1 MYRVTDK
8 LCVVASDFALIQKD
22 FNEKGQ
28 PFLFL
33 GHSETLCEFELSVS
47 PNLSTAFFSLLISNL
62 TQLEWREENTIGGL
76 MAQYRN
82 VCLLDNRKGNL
93 GDILTL
99 PVYIQ

>member
-1 MYRVTDK
+1 MRK
-8 LCVVASDFALIQKD
+8 ASLYC
-22 FNEKGQ
+22 
-28 PFLFL
+28 FL
-33 GHSETLCEFELSVS
+33 GIQRLFCEFELSVS

>member
-1 MYRVTDK
+1 M
-8 LCVVASDFALIQKD
+8 VASDFALIQKD

-28 PFLFL
+28 PCFL
-33 GHSETLCEFELSVS
+33 GIQRLFCEFELSVS